1 MKVGPYDVHLVG
13 GKVASVSLNLTP
25 DQPSVT
31 VKGQVVTP
39 KSPEDL
45 ARHLGTCGPLQMN
58 IGGNV
63 IQCASGAIA
72 GQHLGGLSIHVTG
85 PNLVDDAPT
94 CAGYLVPGE
103 AGSKLV
109 IEAGQTYCV
118 GTRVLTRDVRQPDVL
133 GRLAYNTCQV
143 KLQRGRHGGDV
154 PVPGRAADLR
164 HPERPASRATS
175 PYGVQSGRQSR

>member
-72 GQHLGGLSIHVTG
+72 GQHLGGLEH
-85 PNLVDDAPT
+85 PRHRPEPRRRRPHLRRLPR
-94 CAGYLVPGE
+94 PGR
-103 AGSKLV
+103 G
-109 IEAGQTYCV
+109 GQQA
-118 GTRVLTRDVRQPDVL
+118 RH
-133 GRLAYNTCQV
+133 
-143 KLQRGRHGGDV
+143 RGRPDLLRGH
-154 PVPGRAADLR
+154 PRAHPGRAPAR
-164 HPERPASRATS
+164 RPGPPGLQHLPGQAPTRA
-175 PYGVQSGRQSR
+175 PRW